1 MQSLASKWGGL
12 IVFPEERYYG
22 ESIPSPSYQY
32 MNTQQVLEDY
42 VEFISFIKREYDADA
57 CPVIAFGGS
66 YGGTLT
72 TFLRAAYPSAVAG
85 GLASSAPI
93 GYYDPS
99 GWEDHG
105 VDEYTFAGIISGAY
119 ADADDDC
126 LSNIWDATDAIE
138 ERDVEE
144 LVEAFNVCDGTALL
158 PDKSSLFLYGLEGLP
173 QLNYPYQIGDMP
185 GWPVKKVCEILR
197 GAKEGGDVLGAAAE
211 VTAMALGYSLQG
223 DCLPAFEEVRK
234 EWKQELYRVLG
245 RATIL
250 TQVTNLRRAPEI
262 SLGTDLGTTLGD
274 GRAARRPCTSSA
286 PMARRGGGIRE
297 YKFDWEASAVSVCE
311 DAWGSKYGVTPN
323 VDAFAMR
330 YGGYKLGDGK
340 VDISNIIWSTGGL
353 DPWGGGCF
361 HEEFAPEDASE
372 RGLYYFTI
380 PLGAHHFDLRGN
392 HEDDPEDVREV
403 RAKEEEIIWGWIRE
417 HVQLQ

>member
-99 GWEDHG
+99 GWDAHG

-234 EWKQELYRVLG
+234 EWKQELYRVLS
-245 RATIL
+245 RAKNL

-262 SLGTDLGTTLGD
+262 SLGTDLGTTLGG
-274 GRAARRPCTSSA
+274 GRAALRPCTSSA
-286 PMARRGGGIRE
+286 PMARRGGGSGSTSLIGRPQL
-297 YKFDWEASAVSVCE
+297 SLSV
-311 DAWGSKYGVTPN
+311 K
-323 VDAFAMR
+323 ML
-330 YGGYKLGDGK
+330 GGR
-340 VDISNIIWSTGGL
+340 STGSPPTSTL
-353 DPWGGGCF
+353 
-361 HEEFAPEDASE
+361 S
-372 RGLYYFTI
+372 R
-380 PLGAHHFDLRGN
+380 
-392 HEDDPEDVREV
+392 
-403 RAKEEEIIWGWIRE
+403 
-417 HVQLQ
+417 